1 MSYRWPADTNFTLL
15 ELDVLD
21 RDCPVC
27 GRRMHICD
35 HRHRRLH
42 TLQRRFSWTRQLA

>member
-1 MSYRWPADTNFTLL
+1 MSYRWPADTDFARL

-27 GRRMHICD
+27 GRRMSILPLFD
-35 HRHRRLH
+35 YF
-42 TLQRRFSWTRQLA
+42 LQ